1 MSTELTRQAE
11 DMSSANA
18 GWLRRTLQSL
28 VLQRLARVQHGRLH
42 VVQGKHRRSYGSIDD
57 VCNLDVTIEVLDP
70 DFFVE
75 VALGGSVGGAEAY
88 MQKFWN
94 CDDLTALVRLLI
106 RNRHV
111 LDAMETGFARFKAP
125 LRRYAHW
132 QRRNHRHNSRK
143 NIEAHYD
150 LGNDFFELF
159 LDPTM
164 MYSSGI
170 FPQPGASLE
179 SASIAKLDRIC
190 RKLNLQP
197 SDHVVEI
204 GTGWGGFALHAA
216 GHYGCHVTT
225 TTISSEQH
233 DLASRRIRQAG
244 LADRVTVLKRDYRD
258 LDGQFDKLVSIEM
271 VEAVGHQFFD
281 TFFSK
286 CSSLLKADG
295 EMLLQSITIAD
306 QQYEKSKRSVDFIQK
321 YIFPG
326 GALPSLGAISDCIS
340 RVTDL
345 RIVDLLDIGPHYA
358 ETLRHWRRAFMSRL
372 SEVRKMGFPDEF
384 IRMWEYYLCYCEAG
398 FDERVIGDLQ
408 VHFQKPLCK
417 AGGVAQA

>member
-1 MSTELTRQAE
+1 MDLKPA
-11 DMSSANA
+11 DV
-18 GWLRRTLQSL
+18 GWLQRN
-28 VLQRLARVQHGRLH
+28 LQRLVMERLALVEHGRLRI
-42 VVQGKHRRSYGSIDD
+42 VWGDQTSCFGKVNDICD
-57 VCNLDVTIEVLDP
+57 LEATIEVLHP

-75 VALGGSVGGAEAY
+75 VALGGSVGGAEAF
-88 MQKFWN
+88 MQRFWV

-111 LDAMETGFARFKAP
+111 LDAMETGFARLKAP

-132 QRRNHRHNSRK
+132 RRRNHPQNSRK

-164 MYSSGI
+164 MYSAGI
-170 FPQPGASLE
+170 FLEPDASLE
-179 SASIAKLDRIC
+179 AASIAKLDRIC
-190 RKLNLQP
+190 RQLQLQA

-216 GHYGCHVTT
+216 GRYGCHVTT

-233 DLASRRIRQAG
+233 RLATARVRQAG
-244 LADRVTVLKRDYRD
+244 LGDRVTVLKRDYRD

-271 VEAVGHQFFD
+271 IEAVGHQFFD
-281 TFFSK
+281 AFFAK
-286 CSSLLKADG
+286 CSSLLKGDG

-326 GALPSLGAISDCIS
+326 GALPSLAAITNSIT
-340 RVTDL
+340 RVTDM
-345 RIVDLLDIGPHYA
+345 RIVDLIDIGPHYA
-358 ETLRHWRRAFMSRL
+358 ETLRHWRRAFFAHL
-372 SEVRKMGFPDEF
+372 GEVRQMGFPDEF

-398 FDERVIGDLQ
+398 FEERVIGDLQ

-417 AGGVAQA
+417 SGIIAATSP